1 MGFLQVSTKRM
12 LTEKQNQSASAV
24 FWSSLDPTLRSFRL
38 CPDQTLEFP
47 TTPWWCKPGRRPREE
62 SHPGRQGFGGS
73 DCHATV
79 AAISACCY
87 SCHHCGDVA
96 ASTLPAAAIAT
107 AGIAATTAITSS
119 FVSAFPNYPQGV
131 IVVSL
136 LLGPLAIV
144 SLMLS
149 RFLQGAFSRSHLLQC
164 QPRLS
169 GVPAG
174 IPKGIAF
181 VSDLLLRCTFFR
193 FFDITSVQISA
204 RWGQDT

>member
-1 MGFLQVSTKRM
+1 MWFRVQGLGFLGFRALLNRGLVRVCKGLKVVCMGFLQVSTKRM

-96 ASTLPAAAIAT
+96 ASTLPASASAT
-107 AGIAATTAITSS
+107 ASIAATTAITSS
-119 FVSAFPNYPQGV
+119 FVSAFNNYPQGV

-149 RFLQGAFSRSHLLQC
+149 RFPPRS
-164 QPRLS
+164 
-169 GVPAG
+169 V
-174 IPKGIAF
+174 F
-181 VSDLLLRCTFFR
+181 
-193 FFDITSVQISA
+193 
-204 RWGQDT
+204 